1 MGLFKQA
8 VRQVAKLRL
17 ALSGPSGSGKT
28 YSALLIASGIVPME
42 KVAVID
48 TENGSANLYANLGM
62 YSVLTLHPPYT
73 PKKYIEAIRAA
84 EQEGFELV
92 IIDSLSHAWNGEG
105 GLLEQKDKATDAK
118 YKGNGWAAWR
128 EVTPE
133 YNKLIETM
141 LNSPCHIIA
150 TMRAKTEYMQ
160 DDSSGRKRI
169 VKVGAAPIQRDGI
182 EYEFTVVFDL
192 SIDHVATVNK
202 DRTRLFDGQYF
213 VPTPDVGK
221 TLKQWL
227 DAGEPVP
234 APQPVPVTA
243 AQPVPQTAAPQQA
256 PQPAISSQ
264 PEQSAPQPAVP
275 DQQGQ
280 PAATPVAAPAQ
291 PQPTPPID
299 TQSDV
304 YLMELLKFVWIKGGW
319 SLDILP
325 DYASKR
331 WGKPFDT
338 LSASEIYALT
348 NEICQYIHVDRR
360 ALEAEFQQKHIP
372 F

>member
-1 MGLFKQA
+1 MGIFQKA

-17 ALSGPSGSGKT
+17 ALSGPSGAGKT
-28 YSALLIASGIVPME
+28 YSALLIASGIVPIE
-42 KVAVID
+42 KVAVVD
-48 TENGSANLYANLGM
+48 TENGSANLYANLGT

-73 PKKYIEAIRAA
+73 PKKYIEAIHAA

-141 LNSPCHIIA
+141 LNSSCHIIA
-150 TMRAKTEYMQ
+150 TMRSKTEYMQ

-227 DAGEPVP
+227 DAGEPAP

-243 AQPVPQTAAPQQA
+243 VQSAPQATAPQQA
-256 PQPAISSQ
+256 PQPAASSQ
-264 PEQSAPQPAVP
+264 PVQPAT
-275 DQQGQ
+275 
-280 PAATPVAAPAQ
+280 ASAAPVQ
-291 PQPTPPID
+291 PQPSPPID

-304 YLMELLKFVWIKGGW
+304 YLMELLKFIWTKGGW

-331 WGKPFDT
+331 WGKPFDQIT
-338 LSASEIYALT
+338 ASEVYALT

-360 ALEAEFQQKHIP
+360 ALEAEFQQTHIP

>member
-1 MGLFKQA
+1 MGIFQQA

-48 TENGSANLYANLGM
+48 TENGSANLYANLGT

-73 PKKYIEAIRAA
+73 PKKYIEAIHAA

-92 IIDSLSHAWNGEG
+92 IIDSLSHSWNGEG

-118 YKGNGWAAWR
+118 YKGNSWAAWR

-192 SIDHVATVNK
+192 SIDHMATVNK

-227 DAGEPVP
+227 DAGEPAPAP
-234 APQPVPVTA
+234 APQPVPVTEV
-243 AQPVPQTAAPQQA
+243 QSVSQTPESQQVPQS
-256 PQPAISSQ
+256 AISSQ
-264 PEQSAPQPAVP
+264 PVQSVP
-275 DQQGQ
+275 
-280 PAATPVAAPAQ
+280 Q
-291 PQPTPPID
+291 PQPSPPVD

-304 YLMELLKFVWIKGGW
+304 YLMELLKFVWTKGGW

-325 DYASKR
+325 DYVSKR
-331 WGKPFDT
+331 WSKTFNQIT
-338 LSASEIYALT
+338 ASEVYALT
-348 NEICQYIHVDRR
+348 NEICQYIHMDRR
-360 ALEAEFQQKHIP
+360 ALEAEFQQTNIP

>member
-28 YSALLIASGIVPME
+28 YSALLIASGIVPLN

-48 TENGSANLYANLGM
+48 TENGSANLYANLGT

-160 DDSSGRKRI
+160 DDSNGRKRI

-227 DAGEPVP
+227 DAGEPAPV
-234 APQPVPVTA
+234 PQPVPVA
-243 AQPVPQTAAPQQA
+243 VAQSVPQAAAPQQI
-256 PQPAISSQ
+256 PQPAASSPPAQ
-264 PEQSAPQPAVP
+264 TASQVAVP
-275 DQQGQ
+275 SQTGQ
-280 PAATPVAAPAQ
+280 VAAAPTAPMQ
-291 PQPTPPID
+291 PQPSPPVD

-304 YLMELLKFVWIKGGW
+304 YLMELLKFVWTKGGW

-325 DYASKR
+325 EYASKR
-331 WGKPFDT
+331 WGKPFDQIT
-338 LSASEIYALT
+338 ASEVYALT

-360 ALEAEFQQKHIP
+360 ALEAEFQQTHIP

>member
-1 MGLFKQA
+1 MGIFQKA

-28 YSALLIASGIVPME
+28 YSALLIASGIVPIE
-42 KVAVID
+42 KVAVVD
-48 TENGSANLYANLGM
+48 TENGSANLYANLGT

-73 PKKYIEAIRAA
+73 PKKYIEAIHAA

-141 LNSPCHIIA
+141 LNSSCHIIA
-150 TMRAKTEYMQ
+150 TMRSKTEYMQ

-227 DAGEPVP
+227 DAGEPAP

-243 AQPVPQTAAPQQA
+243 VQSAPQATAPQQA
-256 PQPAISSQ
+256 PQPAASSQ
-264 PEQSAPQPAVP
+264 PVQPAT
-275 DQQGQ
+275 
-280 PAATPVAAPAQ
+280 ASAAPVQ
-291 PQPTPPID
+291 PQPSPPID

-304 YLMELLKFVWIKGGW
+304 YLMELLKFIWTKGGW

-331 WGKPFDT
+331 WGKPFDQIT
-338 LSASEIYALT
+338 ASEVYALT

-360 ALEAEFQQKHIP
+360 ALEAEFQQTHIP

>member
-48 TENGSANLYANLGM
+48 TENGSANLYANLGT

-160 DDSSGRKRI
+160 DDSNGRKRI

-227 DAGEPVP
+227 DAGEPAP

-243 AQPVPQTAAPQQA
+243 VQSAPQATAPQQA
-256 PQPAISSQ
+256 PQPVASSQ
-264 PEQSAPQPAVP
+264 PVQTAPQSAVPAQQGQVAAAPAAPVQPQPAP
-275 DQQGQ
+275 
-280 PAATPVAAPAQ
+280 PV
-291 PQPTPPID
+291 D

-304 YLMELLKFVWIKGGW
+304 YLMELLKFVWTKGGW
-319 SLDILP
+319 QPDQLP

-331 WGKPFDT
+331 WGKPFDQIT
-338 LSASEIYALT
+338 ASEVYALT

>member
-1 MGLFKQA
+1 MGIFQKA

-28 YSALLIASGIVPME
+28 YSALLIASGIVPIE
-42 KVAVID
+42 KVAVVD
-48 TENGSANLYANLGM
+48 TENGSANLYANLGT

-73 PKKYIEAIRAA
+73 PKKYIEAIHAA

-141 LNSPCHIIA
+141 LNSSCHIIA
-150 TMRAKTEYMQ
+150 TMRSKTEYMQ

-227 DAGEPVP
+227 DAGEPAP

-243 AQPVPQTAAPQQA
+243 PQQA
-256 PQPAISSQ
+256 PQPAASSQ
-264 PEQSAPQPAVP
+264 PVQPAPQPAVP
-275 DQQGQ
+275 AQQGQ
-280 PAATPVAAPAQ
+280 AAPAPAAPVQ
-291 PQPTPPID
+291 PQPAPPVD

-304 YLMELLKFVWIKGGW
+304 YLMELLKFVWTKGGW

-325 DYASKR
+325 EYASKR
-331 WGKPFDT
+331 WGKPFDQI
-338 LSASEIYALT
+338 SASEVYALT

-360 ALEAEFQQKHIP
+360 ALEAEFQQTHIP

>member
-1 MGLFKQA
+1 MGIFQKA

-28 YSALLIASGIVPME
+28 YSALLIASGIVPIE
-42 KVAVID
+42 KVAVVD
-48 TENGSANLYANLGM
+48 TENGSANLYANLGT

-73 PKKYIEAIRAA
+73 PKKYIEAIHAA

-160 DDSSGRKRI
+160 DDSNGRKRI

-227 DAGEPVP
+227 DAGEPAS
-234 APQPVPVTA
+234 APQPIPVA
-243 AQPVPQTAAPQQA
+243 AAHSVPQASVPQQA

-264 PEQSAPQPAVP
+264 PEQS
-275 DQQGQ
+275 
-280 PAATPVAAPAQ
+280 
-291 PQPTPPID
+291 QPTPPID

-331 WGKPFDT
+331 WGKPFAT

>member
-1 MGLFKQA
+1 MGIFQKA

-28 YSALLIASGIVPME
+28 YSALLIASGIVPIE
-42 KVAVID
+42 KVAVVD
-48 TENGSANLYANLGM
+48 TENGSANLYANLGT

-73 PKKYIEAIRAA
+73 PKKYIEAIHAA

-160 DDSSGRKRI
+160 DDSNGRKRI

-227 DAGEPVP
+227 DAGEPAP
-234 APQPVPVTA
+234 APQPVPVAA
-243 AQPVPQTAAPQQA
+243 AQSVPQASVPQQA
-256 PQPAISSQ
+256 PQPSASSQ
-264 PEQSAPQPAVP
+264 PVQPAPQSAVPVQPV
-275 DQQGQ
+275 Q
-280 PAATPVAAPAQ
+280 PAAASAAPVQ
-291 PQPTPPID
+291 PQPSPPID

-304 YLMELLKFVWIKGGW
+304 YLMELLKFVWTKGGW
-319 SLDILP
+319 QPDQLP

-331 WGKPFDT
+331 WGKPFDQIT
-338 LSASEIYALT
+338 ASEVYALT

-360 ALEAEFQQKHIP
+360 ALEAEFQQTHIP

>member
-1 MGLFKQA
+1 MGIFQKA

-48 TENGSANLYANLGM
+48 TENGSANLYANLGT

-160 DDSSGRKRI
+160 DDSNGRKRI

-227 DAGEPVP
+227 DAGEPAP

-243 AQPVPQTAAPQQA
+243 VQSAPQATAPQQA
-256 PQPAISSQ
+256 PQPAASSQ
-264 PEQSAPQPAVP
+264 PVQPAT
-275 DQQGQ
+275 
-280 PAATPVAAPAQ
+280 ASAAPVQ
-291 PQPTPPID
+291 PQPSPPID

-304 YLMELLKFVWIKGGW
+304 YLMELLKFIWPKGGW

-331 WGKPFDT
+331 WGKPFDQIT
-338 LSASEIYALT
+338 ASEVYALT

-360 ALEAEFQQKHIP
+360 ALEAEFQQTHIP

>member
-1 MGLFKQA
+1 MGIFQQA

-48 TENGSANLYANLGM
+48 TENGSANLYANLGT

-73 PKKYIEAIRAA
+73 PKKYIEAIHAA

-92 IIDSLSHAWNGEG
+92 IIDSLSHSWNGEG

-118 YKGNGWAAWR
+118 YKGNSWAAWR

-192 SIDHVATVNK
+192 SIDHMATVNK

-221 TLKQWL
+221 TLKQL
-227 DAGEPVP
+227 
-234 APQPVPVTA
+234 
-243 AQPVPQTAAPQQA
+243 
-256 PQPAISSQ
+256 
-264 PEQSAPQPAVP
+264 
-275 DQQGQ
+275 
-280 PAATPVAAPAQ
+280 
-291 PQPTPPID
+291 
-299 TQSDV
+299 
-304 YLMELLKFVWIKGGW
+304 
-319 SLDILP
+319 SL
-325 DYASKR
+325 
-331 WGKPFDT
+331 
-338 LSASEIYALT
+338 
-348 NEICQYIHVDRR
+348 IH
-360 ALEAEFQQKHIP
+360 I
-372 F
+372 

>member
-73 PKKYIEAIRAA
+73 PKKYMEAIHAA

-150 TMRAKTEYMQ
+150 TMRSKTEYMQ
-160 DDSSGRKRI
+160 DDSNGRKRI

-227 DAGEPVP
+227 DAGEPAP
-234 APQPVPVTA
+234 APQPVPVAA
-243 AQPVPQTAAPQQA
+243 AQSAPQPATPQQA
-256 PQPAISSQ
+256 PQPAVSSQ
-264 PEQSAPQPAVP
+264 PAQQPAAPAPAAPVQPQPA
-275 DQQGQ
+275 
-280 PAATPVAAPAQ
+280 
-291 PQPTPPID
+291 PPID

-304 YLMELLKFVWIKGGW
+304 YLMELLKFVWTKGGW

-325 DYASKR
+325 EYASKR
-331 WGKPFDT
+331 WGKPFDQIT
-338 LSASEIYALT
+338 ASEVYALT

-360 ALEAEFQQKHIP
+360 ALEAEFQQTHIP

>member
-8 VRQVAKLRL
+8 GRQVAKLRL

-28 YSALLIASGIVPME
+28 YSALLIASGIVPLN

-48 TENGSANLYANLGM
+48 TENGSANLYANLGT

-160 DDSSGRKRI
+160 DDSNGRKRI

-227 DAGEPVP
+227 DAGEPAP
-234 APQPVPVTA
+234 APQPVPVPA
-243 AQPVPQTAAPQQA
+243 VQSAPQATAPQQA
-256 PQPAISSQ
+256 PQPAAS
-264 PEQSAPQPAVP
+264 PQPAQTAPQSAVP
-275 DQQGQ
+275 AQPVQ
-280 PAATPVAAPAQ
+280 PAAASAAPVQ
-291 PQPTPPID
+291 PQPSPPID

-304 YLMELLKFVWIKGGW
+304 YLIELLKFVWTKGGW
-319 SLDILP
+319 QPDQLP

-331 WGKPFDT
+331 WGKPFDQIT
-338 LSASEIYALT
+338 ASEVYALT

-360 ALEAEFQQKHIP
+360 ALEAEFQQTHIP

>member
-1 MGLFKQA
+1 MGIFQKA

-28 YSALLIASGIVPME
+28 YSALLIASGIVPIE
-42 KVAVID
+42 KVAVVD
-48 TENGSANLYANLGM
+48 TENGSANLYANLGT

-73 PKKYIEAIRAA
+73 PKKYIEAIHAA

-105 GLLEQKDKATDAK
+105 GLLEQKDKATNAK

-141 LNSPCHIIA
+141 LNSSCHIIA
-150 TMRAKTEYMQ
+150 TMRSKTEYMQ
-160 DDSSGRKRI
+160 DDSNGRKRI

-213 VPTPDVGK
+213 VPTPNVGK

-227 DAGEPVP
+227 DAGEPAP

-243 AQPVPQTAAPQQA
+243 PQQA
-256 PQPAISSQ
+256 PQPAASSQ
-264 PEQSAPQPAVP
+264 PVQPAPQPAVP
-275 DQQGQ
+275 AQQGQ
-280 PAATPVAAPAQ
+280 AAPAPAAPVQ
-291 PQPTPPID
+291 PQPAPPVD

-304 YLMELLKFVWIKGGW
+304 YLMELLKFVWTKGGW

-325 DYASKR
+325 EYASKR
-331 WGKPFDT
+331 WGKPFDQI
-338 LSASEIYALT
+338 SASEVYALT

-360 ALEAEFQQKHIP
+360 ALEAEFQQTHIP

>member
-73 PKKYIEAIRAA
+73 PKKYMEAIHAA

-160 DDSSGRKRI
+160 DDSNGRKRI

-213 VPTPDVGK
+213 VPTPDVGT

-227 DAGEPVP
+227 DAGEPAP
-234 APQPVPVTA
+234 APQPVPVA
-243 AQPVPQTAAPQQA
+243 VPQQA
-256 PQPAISSQ
+256 PQPAASSQ
-264 PEQSAPQPAVP
+264 PVQPAPQSAVPA
-275 DQQGQ
+275 QQGQ
-280 PAATPVAAPAQ
+280 AVATPTAPVQ
-291 PQPTPPID
+291 PQPSPPVD

-304 YLMELLKFVWIKGGW
+304 YLMELLKFVWTKGGW

-325 DYASKR
+325 EYASKR
-331 WGKPFDT
+331 WGKPFDQIT
-338 LSASEIYALT
+338 ASEVYALT

>member
-160 DDSSGRKRI
+160 DDSNGRKRI

-227 DAGEPVP
+227 DAGEPAP
-234 APQPVPVTA
+234 APQPVPVAA
-243 AQPVPQTAAPQQA
+243 AQSVPQASVPQQA

-264 PEQSAPQPAVP
+264 PEQSAPQPTVP

-280 PAATPVAAPAQ
+280 PAVTPVAAPAQ
-291 PQPTPPID
+291 LQPMPPID

-304 YLMELLKFVWIKGGW
+304 YLMELLKFVWVKGGW
-319 SLDILP
+319 NLDILP

>member
-1 MGLFKQA
+1 MGIFQKA

-28 YSALLIASGIVPME
+28 YSALLIASGIVPIE
-42 KVAVID
+42 KVAVVD
-48 TENGSANLYANLGM
+48 TETGSANLYANLGT

-73 PKKYIEAIRAA
+73 PKKYIEAIHAA

-141 LNSPCHIIA
+141 LNSSCHIIA
-150 TMRAKTEYMQ
+150 TMRSKTEYMQ
-160 DDSSGRKRI
+160 DDSNGRKRI

-227 DAGEPVP
+227 DAGEP
-234 APQPVPVTA
+234 AP
-243 AQPVPQTAAPQQA
+243 
-256 PQPAISSQ
+256 
-264 PEQSAPQPAVP
+264 APQPAVP
-275 DQQGQ
+275 AQQGQ
-280 PAATPVAAPAQ
+280 AAPAPAAPVQ
-291 PQPTPPID
+291 PQPAPPVD

-304 YLMELLKFVWIKGGW
+304 YLMELLKFVWTKGGW

-325 DYASKR
+325 EYASKR
-331 WGKPFDT
+331 WGKPFDQIT
-338 LSASEIYALT
+338 ASEVYALT

-360 ALEAEFQQKHIP
+360 ALEAEFQQTHIP

>member
-28 YSALLIASGIVPME
+28 YSALLIASGIVPIE
-42 KVAVID
+42 KVAVVD
-48 TENGSANLYANLGM
+48 TENGSANLYANLGT

-73 PKKYIEAIRAA
+73 PKKYIEAIHAA

-141 LNSPCHIIA
+141 LNSSCHIIA
-150 TMRAKTEYMQ
+150 TMRSKTEYMQ
-160 DDSSGRKRI
+160 DDSNGRKRI

-227 DAGEPVP
+227 DAGEPAP

-243 AQPVPQTAAPQQA
+243 PQQA
-256 PQPAISSQ
+256 PQPAASSQ
-264 PEQSAPQPAVP
+264 PVQPAPQPAVP
-275 DQQGQ
+275 AQQGQ
-280 PAATPVAAPAQ
+280 AAPAPAAPVQ
-291 PQPTPPID
+291 PQPAPPVD

-304 YLMELLKFVWIKGGW
+304 YLMELLKFVWTKGGW

-325 DYASKR
+325 EYASKR
-331 WGKPFDT
+331 WGKPFDQI
-338 LSASEIYALT
+338 SASEVYALT

-360 ALEAEFQQKHIP
+360 ALEAEFQQTHIP

>member
-48 TENGSANLYANLGM
+48 TENGSANLYANLGT

-160 DDSSGRKRI
+160 DDSNGRKRI

-213 VPTPDVGK
+213 MPTPDVGK

-227 DAGEPVP
+227 DAGEPAP

-243 AQPVPQTAAPQQA
+243 AQSVPQPTTPQQA
-256 PQPAISSQ
+256 PQPSVSSQ
-264 PEQSAPQPAVP
+264 PVQPAPQPAVP
-275 DQQGQ
+275 AQPVQ
-280 PAATPVAAPAQ
+280 PAAASVAPVQ
-291 PQPTPPID
+291 PQPSVD

-304 YLMELLKFVWIKGGW
+304 YLMELLKFVWTKGGW
-319 SLDILP
+319 SMDILP
-325 DYASKR
+325 EYASKR
-331 WGKPFDT
+331 WGKPFDQIT
-338 LSASEIYALT
+338 ASEVYALT

-360 ALEAEFQQKHIP
+360 ALEAEFQQTHIP

>member
-28 YSALLIASGIVPME
+28 YSALLIASGIVPIE
-42 KVAVID
+42 KVAVVD
-48 TENGSANLYANLGM
+48 TENGSANLYANLGT

-73 PKKYIEAIRAA
+73 PKKYIEAIHAA

-105 GLLEQKDKATDAK
+105 GLLEQKDKATNAK

-141 LNSPCHIIA
+141 LNSSCHIIA
-150 TMRAKTEYMQ
+150 TMRSKTEYMQ
-160 DDSSGRKRI
+160 DDSNGRKRI

-202 DRTRLFDGQYF
+202 DRTHLFDGQYF

-227 DAGEPVP
+227 DAGEPAP

-243 AQPVPQTAAPQQA
+243 PQQA
-256 PQPAISSQ
+256 PQPAASSQ
-264 PEQSAPQPAVP
+264 PVQPAPQPAVP
-275 DQQGQ
+275 AQQGQ
-280 PAATPVAAPAQ
+280 AAPAPAAPVQ
-291 PQPTPPID
+291 PQPAPPVD

-304 YLMELLKFVWIKGGW
+304 YLMELLKFVWTKGGW

-325 DYASKR
+325 EYASKR
-331 WGKPFDT
+331 WGKPFDQI
-338 LSASEIYALT
+338 SASEVYALT

-360 ALEAEFQQKHIP
+360 ALEAEFQQTHIP

>member
-1 MGLFKQA
+1 MGIFQKA

-28 YSALLIASGIVPME
+28 YSALLIASGIVPIE
-42 KVAVID
+42 KVAVVD
-48 TENGSANLYANLGM
+48 TENGSANLYANLGT

-73 PKKYIEAIRAA
+73 PKKYIEAIHAA

-160 DDSSGRKRI
+160 DDSNGRKRI

-227 DAGEPVP
+227 DAGEPAP

-243 AQPVPQTAAPQQA
+243 VQSAPQATAPQQA
-256 PQPAISSQ
+256 PQPAASSQ
-264 PEQSAPQPAVP
+264 PVQPAT
-275 DQQGQ
+275 
-280 PAATPVAAPAQ
+280 ASAAPVQ
-291 PQPTPPID
+291 PQPSPPID

-304 YLMELLKFVWIKGGW
+304 YLMELLKFIWTKGGW

-331 WGKPFDT
+331 WGKPFDQIT
-338 LSASEIYALT
+338 ASEVYALT

-360 ALEAEFQQKHIP
+360 ALEAEFQQTHIP

>member
-1 MGLFKQA
+1 MGIFQKA

-28 YSALLIASGIVPME
+28 YSALLIASGIVPIE
-42 KVAVID
+42 KVAVVD
-48 TENGSANLYANLGM
+48 TENGSANLYANLGT
-62 YSVLTLHPPYT
+62 YSALTLHPPYT
-73 PKKYIEAIRAA
+73 PKKYIEAIHAA

-141 LNSPCHIIA
+141 LNSSCHIIA
-150 TMRAKTEYMQ
+150 TMRSKTEYMQ

-227 DAGEPVP
+227 DAGEPAP

-243 AQPVPQTAAPQQA
+243 PQQA
-256 PQPAISSQ
+256 PQPAASSQ
-264 PEQSAPQPAVP
+264 PVQPAPQPAVP
-275 DQQGQ
+275 AQQGQ
-280 PAATPVAAPAQ
+280 AAPAPAAPVQ
-291 PQPTPPID
+291 PQPAPLVD

-304 YLMELLKFVWIKGGW
+304 YLMELLKFVWTKGGW

-325 DYASKR
+325 EYASKR
-331 WGKPFDT
+331 WGKPFDQI
-338 LSASEIYALT
+338 SASEVYALT

-360 ALEAEFQQKHIP
+360 ALEAEFQQTHIP

>member
-28 YSALLIASGIVPME
+28 YSALLIASGIVPIE
-42 KVAVID
+42 KVAVVD
-48 TENGSANLYANLGM
+48 TENGSANLYANLGT

-73 PKKYIEAIRAA
+73 PKKYIEAIHAA

-105 GLLEQKDKATDAK
+105 GLLEQKDKATNAK

-141 LNSPCHIIA
+141 LNSSCHIIA
-150 TMRAKTEYMQ
+150 TMRSKTEYMQ
-160 DDSSGRKRI
+160 DDSNGRKRI

-227 DAGEPVP
+227 DAGEPAP

-243 AQPVPQTAAPQQA
+243 PQQA
-256 PQPAISSQ
+256 PQPAASSQ
-264 PEQSAPQPAVP
+264 PVQPAPQPAVP
-275 DQQGQ
+275 AQQGQ
-280 PAATPVAAPAQ
+280 AAPAPAAPVQ
-291 PQPTPPID
+291 PQPAPPVD

-304 YLMELLKFVWIKGGW
+304 YLMELLKFVWTKGGW

-325 DYASKR
+325 EYASKR
-331 WGKPFDT
+331 WGKPFDQI
-338 LSASEIYALT
+338 SASEVYALT

-360 ALEAEFQQKHIP
+360 ALEAEFQQTHIP

>member
-1 MGLFKQA
+1 MGIFQKA

-160 DDSSGRKRI
+160 DDSNGRKRI

-227 DAGEPVP
+227 DAGEPAP

-243 AQPVPQTAAPQQA
+243 VQSAPQATAPQQA
-256 PQPAISSQ
+256 PQPAASSQ
-264 PEQSAPQPAVP
+264 PVQPAT
-275 DQQGQ
+275 
-280 PAATPVAAPAQ
+280 ASAAPVQ
-291 PQPTPPID
+291 PQPSPPID

-304 YLMELLKFVWIKGGW
+304 YLMELLKFIWTKGGW

-331 WGKPFDT
+331 WGKPFDQIT
-338 LSASEIYALT
+338 ASEVYALT

-360 ALEAEFQQKHIP
+360 ALEAEFQQTHIP

>member
-48 TENGSANLYANLGM
+48 TENGSANLYANLGT

-150 TMRAKTEYMQ
+150 TMRSKTEYMQ
-160 DDSSGRKRI
+160 DDSNGRKRI

-227 DAGEPVP
+227 DAGEPAP
-234 APQPVPVTA
+234 APQPVPVAA
-243 AQPVPQTAAPQQA
+243 AQSAPQPATPQQA
-256 PQPAISSQ
+256 PQPAVSSQ
-264 PEQSAPQPAVP
+264 PAQQPAAPAPAAPVQPQPA
-275 DQQGQ
+275 
-280 PAATPVAAPAQ
+280 
-291 PQPTPPID
+291 PPID

-304 YLMELLKFVWIKGGW
+304 YLMELLKFVWTKGGW

-325 DYASKR
+325 EYASKR
-331 WGKPFDT
+331 WGKPFDQIT
-338 LSASEIYALT
+338 ASEVYALT

-360 ALEAEFQQKHIP
+360 ALEAEFQQTHIP

>member
-1 MGLFKQA
+1 MGIFQKA

-28 YSALLIASGIVPME
+28 YSALLIASGIVPIE
-42 KVAVID
+42 KVAVVD
-48 TENGSANLYANLGM
+48 TENGSANLYANLGT

-73 PKKYIEAIRAA
+73 PKKYIEAIHAA

-141 LNSPCHIIA
+141 LNSSCHIIA
-150 TMRAKTEYMQ
+150 TMRSKTEYMQ

-227 DAGEPVP
+227 DAGEPAP
-234 APQPVPVTA
+234 APQPVPVAA
-243 AQPVPQTAAPQQA
+243 AQSVPQASVPQQA
-256 PQPAISSQ
+256 PQPAASSQ
-264 PEQSAPQPAVP
+264 PVQPAT
-275 DQQGQ
+275 
-280 PAATPVAAPAQ
+280 ASAAPVQ
-291 PQPTPPID
+291 PQPSPPID

-304 YLMELLKFVWIKGGW
+304 YLMELLKFIWTKGGW

-331 WGKPFDT
+331 WGKPFDQIT
-338 LSASEIYALT
+338 ASEVYALT

-360 ALEAEFQQKHIP
+360 ALEAEFQQTHIP

>member
-1 MGLFKQA
+1 MGVFQKA
-8 VRQVAKLRL
+8 VRQAAKLRL
-17 ALSGPSGSGKT
+17 AISGPSGSGKT

-48 TENGSANLYANLGM
+48 TENGSANLYANIGG

-73 PKKYIEAIRAA
+73 PKKYIDAVHAA

-92 IIDSLSHAWNGEG
+92 IIDSLSHAWSGEG

-118 YKGNGWAAWR
+118 YKGNSWAAWR
-128 EVTPE
+128 EITPE
-133 YNKLIETM
+133 YNKLVETM

-169 VKVGAAPIQRDGI
+169 VKVGAAPVQRDGI

-192 SIDHVATVNK
+192 SIDHVANVSK

-213 VPTPDVGK
+213 VPTPAVG
-221 TLKQWL
+221 TALKQWL
-227 DAGEPVP
+227 DVGEP
-234 APQPVPVTA
+234 
-243 AQPVPQTAAPQQA
+243 
-256 PQPAISSQ
+256 
-264 PEQSAPQPAVP
+264 AV
-275 DQQGQ
+275 
-280 PAATPVAAPAQ
+280 AATPVQTPAQ
-291 PQPTPPID
+291 PVSQPESAPATEPATASQPVVSATATAVPVPAQPGPPVD
-299 TQSDV
+299 SQSDI
-304 YLMELLKFVWIKGGW
+304 YLMELLKFVWNKGGW
-319 SLDILP
+319 QPEQLP

-331 WGKPFDT
+331 WGGKPFAEIT
-338 LSASEIYALT
+338 ASEIYALID
-348 NEICQYIHVDRR
+348 EICQYIHVDRR
-360 ALEAEFQQKHIP
+360 AADAEFQQKHVP

>member
-1 MGLFKQA
+1 MGIFQKA

-28 YSALLIASGIVPME
+28 YSALLIASGIVPIE
-42 KVAVID
+42 KVAVVD
-48 TENGSANLYANLGM
+48 TENGSANLYANLGT

-73 PKKYIEAIRAA
+73 PKKYIEAIHAA

-141 LNSPCHIIA
+141 LNNSCHIIA
-150 TMRAKTEYMQ
+150 TMRSKTEYMQ
-160 DDSSGRKRI
+160 DDSNGRKRI

-227 DAGEPVP
+227 DAGEPAP

-243 AQPVPQTAAPQQA
+243 PQQA
-256 PQPAISSQ
+256 PQPAASSQ
-264 PEQSAPQPAVP
+264 PVQPAPQPAVP
-275 DQQGQ
+275 AQQGQ
-280 PAATPVAAPAQ
+280 AAPAPAAPVQ
-291 PQPTPPID
+291 PQPAPPVD

-304 YLMELLKFVWIKGGW
+304 YLMELLKFVWTKGGW

-325 DYASKR
+325 EYASKR
-331 WGKPFDT
+331 WGKPFDQIT
-338 LSASEIYALT
+338 ASEVYALT

-360 ALEAEFQQKHIP
+360 ALEAEFQQTHIP

>member
-1 MGLFKQA
+1 M
-8 VRQVAKLRL
+8 
-17 ALSGPSGSGKT
+17 
-28 YSALLIASGIVPME
+28 
-42 KVAVID
+42 
-48 TENGSANLYANLGM
+48 
-62 YSVLTLHPPYT
+62 LTLHPPYT
-73 PKKYIEAIRAA
+73 PKKYIEAIHAA

-141 LNSPCHIIA
+141 LNSSCHIIA
-150 TMRAKTEYMQ
+150 TMRSKTEYMQ
-160 DDSSGRKRI
+160 DDSNGRKRI

-227 DAGEPVP
+227 DAGEPAP

-243 AQPVPQTAAPQQA
+243 PQQA
-256 PQPAISSQ
+256 PQPAASSQ
-264 PEQSAPQPAVP
+264 PVQPAPQPAVP
-275 DQQGQ
+275 AQQGQ
-280 PAATPVAAPAQ
+280 AAPAPAAPVQ
-291 PQPTPPID
+291 PQPAPPVD

-304 YLMELLKFVWIKGGW
+304 YLMELLKFVWTKGGW

-325 DYASKR
+325 EYASKR
-331 WGKPFDT
+331 WGKPFDQI
-338 LSASEIYALT
+338 SASEVYALT

-360 ALEAEFQQKHIP
+360 ALEAEFQQTHIP

>member
-1 MGLFKQA
+1 MGVFQKA

-17 ALSGPSGSGKT
+17 AISGPSGSGKT

-48 TENGSANLYANLGM
+48 TENGSANLYANFGR

-73 PKKYIEAIRAA
+73 PNKYIEAIHAA

-192 SIDHVATVNK
+192 SIDHVASVSK

-213 VPTPDVGK
+213 VPTPDVGR

-227 DAGEPVP
+227 DVGEPAPVLQSDPEPAVAASQTVP
-234 APQPVPVTA
+234 D
-243 AQPVPQTAAPQQA
+243 
-256 PQPAISSQ
+256 PQPARVSQ
-264 PEQSAPQPAVP
+264 TQQQAVIAV
-275 DQQGQ
+275 QES
-280 PAATPVAAPAQ
+280 AAPAASQ
-291 PQPTPPID
+291 PAPTVD

-304 YLMELLKFVWIKGGW
+304 YLMELLKFVWTKGGW
-319 SLDILP
+319 ALDVLP
-325 DYASKR
+325 DYVSKR
-331 WGKPFDT
+331 WGKPFADVT
-338 LSASEIYALT
+338 SSEIYALT

-360 ALEAEFQQKHIP
+360 QIDAEFQQKHIP

>member
-1 MGLFKQA
+1 MRLFKQA

-42 KVAVID
+42 KVAVVD
-48 TENGSANLYANLGM
+48 TENGSANLYANLGT

-73 PKKYIEAIRAA
+73 PKKYIEAIHAA

-141 LNSPCHIIA
+141 LNSSCHIIA
-150 TMRAKTEYMQ
+150 TMRSKTEYMQ
-160 DDSSGRKRI
+160 DDSNGRKRI

-227 DAGEPVP
+227 DAGEPAP

-243 AQPVPQTAAPQQA
+243 PQQA
-256 PQPAISSQ
+256 PQPAASSQ
-264 PEQSAPQPAVP
+264 PVQPAPQPAVP
-275 DQQGQ
+275 AQQGQ
-280 PAATPVAAPAQ
+280 AAPAPAAPVQ
-291 PQPTPPID
+291 PQPAPPVD

-304 YLMELLKFVWIKGGW
+304 YLMELLKFVWTKGGW

-325 DYASKR
+325 EYASKR
-331 WGKPFDT
+331 WGKPFDQI
-338 LSASEIYALT
+338 SASEVYALT

-360 ALEAEFQQKHIP
+360 ALEAEFQQTHIP

>member
-141 LNSPCHIIA
+141 LNSSCHIIA
-150 TMRAKTEYMQ
+150 TMRSKTEYMQ
-160 DDSSGRKRI
+160 DDSNGRKRI

-227 DAGEPVP
+227 DAGEPAP

-243 AQPVPQTAAPQQA
+243 AQSVPQASVPQQD
-256 PQPAISSQ
+256 PQPIASSQ
-264 PEQSAPQPAVP
+264 PVQPAPQSAVPVQPVQPAAASAAPVRPQSAP
-275 DQQGQ
+275 
-280 PAATPVAAPAQ
+280 PVN
-291 PQPTPPID
+291 

-304 YLMELLKFVWIKGGW
+304 YLMELLKFVWTKGGW
-319 SLDILP
+319 QPDQLP

-331 WGKPFDT
+331 WGKPFDQIT
-338 LSASEIYALT
+338 ASEVYALT

-360 ALEAEFQQKHIP
+360 ALEAEFQQTHIP

>member
-1 MGLFKQA
+1 MGIFQKA

-28 YSALLIASGIVPME
+28 YSALLIASGIVPIE
-42 KVAVID
+42 KVAVVD
-48 TENGSANLYANLGM
+48 TENGSANLYANLGT
-62 YSVLTLHPPYT
+62 YSALTLHPPYT
-73 PKKYIEAIRAA
+73 PKKYIEAIHAA

-141 LNSPCHIIA
+141 LNSSCHIIA
-150 TMRAKTEYMQ
+150 TMRSKTEYMQ
-160 DDSSGRKRI
+160 DDSNGRKRI

-227 DAGEPVP
+227 DAGEPAP

-243 AQPVPQTAAPQQA
+243 PQQA
-256 PQPAISSQ
+256 PQPAASSQ
-264 PEQSAPQPAVP
+264 PVQPAPQPAVP
-275 DQQGQ
+275 AQQGQ
-280 PAATPVAAPAQ
+280 AAPAPAAPVQ
-291 PQPTPPID
+291 PQPAPPVD

-304 YLMELLKFVWIKGGW
+304 YLMELLKFVWTKGGW

-325 DYASKR
+325 EYASKR
-331 WGKPFDT
+331 WGKPFDQI
-338 LSASEIYALT
+338 SASEVYALT

-360 ALEAEFQQKHIP
+360 ALEAEFQQTHIP